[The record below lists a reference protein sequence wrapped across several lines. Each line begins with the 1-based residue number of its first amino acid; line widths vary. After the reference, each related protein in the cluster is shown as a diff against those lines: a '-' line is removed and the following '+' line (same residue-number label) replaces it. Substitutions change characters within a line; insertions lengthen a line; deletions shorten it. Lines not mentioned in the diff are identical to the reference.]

1 MRSSL
6 LIALLSFLTLFPQ
19 KTDIWQHVP
28 IEPASRP
35 KTATPSPT
43 QLVIIR
49 KALKAR
55 EELDVEG
62 CGDEEPNW
70 VDKVLFKEFPI
81 SETEKALLI
90 EAGEGCARG
99 GQGSN
104 GAMWVVRF
112 EGDKLSFLA
121 TPEQQFEGWLYSI
134 QPTTSHGLRDLV
146 LGWHMNAAETGLSY
160 FRFDGSSY
168 HSVATA
174 VLVYGEDGAKIVPNE
189 SCQTNIR
196 KRSVCPQFH
205 SSPHDLYETYSA
217 VHIRVGLS
225 RRFCELAVFDA
236 RLYVRVRRV
245 DQPA

>member
-6 LIALLSFLTLFPQ
+6 LLIAFLSSLTLFSQ
-19 KTDIWQHVP
+19 KDDIWKNVST
-28 IEPASRP
+28 EPADHP
-35 KTATPSPT
+35 KTVTPSPT

-70 VDKVLFKEFPI
+70 VEKVFFRELPI

-121 TPEQQFEGWLYSI
+121 TPEQKFEGWPYSV
-134 QPTTSHGLRDLV
+134 QPDTSHGLRDLV
-146 LGWHMNAAETGLSY
+146 LGWHMSAAETGLSY

-168 HSVATA
+168 HLVATA
-174 VLVYGEDGAKIVPNE
+174 VRVYGEDGAKIVPN
-189 SCQTNIR
+189 R
-196 KRSVCPQFH
+196 
-205 SSPHDLYETYSA
+205 
-217 VHIRVGLS
+217 
-225 RRFCELAVFDA
+225 
-236 RLYVRVRRV
+236 
-245 DQPA
+245 